1 MAGSNSN
8 YSIILD
14 AVLNEESIKKQ
25 LREIQNN
32 KETQLK
38 IKVGAEGGAKTRQEL
53 DSVSDST
60 QKVNKD
66 TKDLMFTYQQF
77 RQVLDSVVDI
87 AGEMA
92 NQVKALD
99 AAQTEFKKVSDL
111 SGQALDA
118 YQQKLSAAGKTV
130 GRTGKPNR
138 SEPVCCDGKAA

>member
-25 LREIQNN
+25 LREIQSN

-38 IKVGAEGGAKTRQEL
+38 IKVGAEGGAKTKQEL

-66 TKDLMFTYQQF
+66 IKDLMFTYQQF

-99 AAQTEFKKVSDL
+99 AAQTELIFSSL
-111 SGQALDA
+111 SL
-118 YQQKLSAAGKTV
+118 
-130 GRTGKPNR
+130 
-138 SEPVCCDGKAA
+138 